1 MHITISVLI
10 LAIIIIITIILIT
23 VINSFIQTKPVQTA
37 QDTCN
42 TKQSTN

>member
-23 VINSFIQTKPVQTA
+23 VINSCIHFV
-37 QDTCN
+37 N
-42 TKQSTN
+42 GN